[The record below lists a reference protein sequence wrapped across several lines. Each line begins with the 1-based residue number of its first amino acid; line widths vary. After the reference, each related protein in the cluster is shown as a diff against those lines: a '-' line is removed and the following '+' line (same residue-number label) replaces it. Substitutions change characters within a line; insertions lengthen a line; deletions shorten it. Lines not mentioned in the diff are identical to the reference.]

1 MRLVAL
7 ALGHPGDRALAVAL
21 DRLLAGQARRA
32 VARLCRAAAELGLA
46 GRVEA
51 HLARSGPLVGQLGDV
66 AYLLVE
72 GAAVTAEALALAPAL
87 RLIQKHGEDC
97 RNIDLAAARRR
108 GVPVA
113 VLRREANAAV
123 AEHTLLLM
131 LAVARRLSAAQAAA
145 RARVVRAQRQ
155 SSHYNWARLAGV
167 ASLGGRTLGLI
178 GLGEVGRAVA
188 RRAAALGMRV
198 LYTQRRRL
206 SPALARALGAEFR
219 PLPALLAESDVV
231 SLHVPLTD
239 GTRSLIDRAAI
250 ARMRRGA
257 ILVNT
262 ARGGLVDEAALRV
275 ALRAGHLAGAGIDVR
290 AEEPPAAAGLA
301 AIPTVVATPHVAAG
315 SGAELVRDAQAVLV
329 NIHRVR
335 RGGTPTELVVAG

>member
-7 ALGHPGDRALAVAL
+7 ALGHPGDRALTVGL
-21 DRLLAGQARRA
+21 DRLFAGQARRA
-32 VARLCRAAAELGLA
+32 AATLRDAAAELGLVDC
-46 GRVEA
+46 VEA
-51 HLARSGPLVGQLGDV
+51 HLARPGPLAGQVSDV

-72 GAAVTAEALALAPAL
+72 GAPVTADALARAPAL

-113 VLRREANAAV
+113 VNPRTANAAV

-131 LAVARRLSAAQAAA
+131 LAVARRLPAAQVAA
-145 RARVVRAQRQ
+145 RTAVARAPREP
-155 SSHYNWARLAGV
+155 SHYNWARLSGV
-167 ASLGGRTLGLI
+167 MSLGGRTLGLV

-188 RRAAALGMRV
+188 RRAAALGMRI

-206 SPALARALGAEFR
+206 PAALERALGAEFR

-239 GTRSLIDRAAI
+239 GTRRLIDRAAL

-262 ARGGLVDEAALRV
+262 ARGALVDEAALRA
-275 ALRAGHLAGAGIDVR
+275 ALRTGHLAGAGLDVR
-290 AEEPPAAAGLA
+290 AEEPPGAPGLA
-301 AIPTVVATPHVAAG
+301 ALPTVVATPHVAAG
-315 SGAELVRDAQAVLV
+315 SGAELVRDARAVLA
-329 NIHRVR
+329 NISRVR
-335 RGGTPTELVVAG
+335 RGGAPAELAVAG

>member
-21 DRLLAGQARRA
+21 DRLLGGQARRA
-32 VARLCRAAAELGLA
+32 VAGLRRAAAALGLA

-51 HLARSGPLVGQLGDV
+51 QLARPGPLDGQLGDV

-72 GAAVTAEALALAPAL
+72 GAAVTAEALARAPAL

-97 RNIDLAAARRR
+97 RNIDLGAARRR

-113 VLRREANAAV
+113 ILPRAANAAV

-131 LAVARRLSAAQAAA
+131 LAVARRLPAAQAAA
-145 RARVVRAQRQ
+145 RAAVPRAVRG
-155 SSHYNWARLAGV
+155 SSHYNWARLSGV
-167 ASLGGRTLGLI
+167 ASLGGRTLGLV

-206 SPALARALGAEFR
+206 PPALERALGAEFR
-219 PLPALLAESDVV
+219 PLAALLAGSDVV
-231 SLHVPLTD
+231 SLHLPLT
-239 GTRSLIDRAAI
+239 GATRRLIDRTAI

-257 ILVNT
+257 ILINT
-262 ARGGLVDEAALRV
+262 ARGALIDEAALRA
-275 ALRAGHLAGAGIDVR
+275 ALRAGHLAGAGLDVR
-290 AEEPPAAAGLA
+290 AEEPPAVPGVTAHPA
-301 AIPTVVATPHVAAG
+301 VVATPHVAAG
-315 SGAELVRDAQAVLV
+315 SGAELVQDARAVLA
-329 NIHRVR
+329 NLRRVR
-335 RGGTPTELVVAG
+335 RGGAPTELALAG